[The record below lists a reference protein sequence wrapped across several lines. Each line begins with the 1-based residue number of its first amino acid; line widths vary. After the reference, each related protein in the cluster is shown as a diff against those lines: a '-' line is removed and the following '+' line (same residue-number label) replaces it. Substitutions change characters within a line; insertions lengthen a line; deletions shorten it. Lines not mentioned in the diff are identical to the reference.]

1 LNYWEL
7 RKKRRARMIDFNKK
21 INRSKNDS
29 RKWAGRKN
37 FFGREDILPMWVA
50 DMDIETP
57 DMVVKALKNKA
68 DQKIFGYTMENERY
82 IGSLVNWV
90 EKRHGYKLSCD
101 KIAHSPTVVT
111 SLNLLIK
118 TLTNEGDKIM
128 IQSPSYPQ
136 FINQIKNNGRKIVIN
151 EMIEKEGRYEID
163 FIDFEEKAKKSVMFI
178 LCNPHNPTGRVW
190 ERKELLKMAEICIK
204 YKVKIISDEI
214 HSDLILDG
222 KHLPIASLGKEIE
235 KLVYTC
241 LSSTKTFNL
250 AGIQSSFVVFPT
262 IERKKCFMRELT
274 LIGVHEP
281 NSFCM
286 DMVISAYTEG
296 EEWLEELL
304 NHLRGNIEFAINY
317 IHKNI
322 PQIKVGK
329 PEATYLLWL
338 DLRKFKLDD
347 EKLKKRLIE
356 DGGLALTMGSAF
368 MGNGFARM
376 NIACPRYM
384 LENGLERLKK
394 VF

>member
-1 LNYWEL
+1 
-7 RKKRRARMIDFNKK
+7 MIDFNKK
-21 INRSKNDS
+21 INRSENDS
-29 RKWAGRKN
+29 RKWSGRKT

-57 DMVVKALKNKA
+57 DIVVKALKNKA

-82 IGSLVNWV
+82 IDSLVNWV
-90 EKRHGYKLSCD
+90 EKRHGYKLSSD

-118 TLTNEGDKIM
+118 TLTNKGDKIM

-136 FINQIKNNGRKIVIN
+136 FINQIKNNGRKLLIN
-151 EMIEKEGRYEID
+151 EMIEREGKYEID
-163 FIDFEEKAKKSVMFI
+163 FIDFEEKAKKSVVFI
-178 LCNPHNPTGRVW
+178 MCSPHNPTGRVW
-190 ERKELLKMAEICIK
+190 KKEELLKIAKICIK

-214 HSDLILDG
+214 HSDLVLNG
-222 KHLPIASLGKEIE
+222 KHLPIANLGKEIE
-235 KLVYTC
+235 KIVYTC
-241 LSSTKTFNL
+241 FSSTKTFNL

-262 IERKKCFMRELT
+262 IEEKKHFMREIT

-304 NHLRGNIEFAINY
+304 NHLRGNIEFAIDY
-317 IHKNI
+317 IEKNI
-322 PQIKVGK
+322 PQIKVEK

-338 DLRKFKLDD
+338 DLRKFGLED
-347 EKLKKRLIE
+347 EELKKKLVE

-368 MGNGFARM
+368 MGPGFARM

-384 LENGLERLKK
+384 LEDGLERLKK
-394 VF
+394 AFE

>member
-1 LNYWEL
+1 
-7 RKKRRARMIDFNKK
+7 MVDFNKK
-21 INRSKNDS
+21 IDRSKNDS
-29 RKWAGRKN
+29 RKWAGRKKN
-37 FFGREDILPMWVA
+37 FGREDILPMWVA

-57 DMVVKALKNKA
+57 DIIVKALKNKA

-82 IGSLVNWV
+82 IGSLVNWI
-90 EKRHGYKLSCD
+90 EKRHGYKLSYD

-118 TLTNEGDKIM
+118 TLTNEGDKIT
-128 IQSPSYPQ
+128 IQSPAYPQ
-136 FINQIKNNGRKIVIN
+136 FVNQIKNNGRKLVIN
-151 EMIEKEGRYEID
+151 ELVEKKGRYEIN
-163 FIDFEEKAKKSVMFI
+163 FIDFEEKIKNSVAFI

-190 ERKELLKMAEICIK
+190 EREELLKIAEICVK
-204 YKVKIISDEI
+204 YGVKIISDEI

-222 KHLPIASLGKEIE
+222 KHIPIASLGKEVE
-235 KLVYTC
+235 NLVYTC

-262 IERKKCFMRELT
+262 IEEKESFISELT

-286 DMVISAYTEG
+286 DMVISAYNEG
-296 EEWLEELL
+296 GEWLEELL
-304 NHLRGNIEFAINY
+304 NHLRENIEFAIDY
-317 IHKNI
+317 IGENI

-338 DLRKFKLDD
+338 DLREFGLED
-347 EKLKKRLIE
+347 EKLKKKLVE
-356 DGGLALTMGSAF
+356 DGGLALTMGGTF

-384 LENGLERLKK
+384 LEDGLERLKK
-394 VF
+394 AFK

>member
-1 LNYWEL
+1 
-7 RKKRRARMIDFNKK
+7 MVDFNKK
-21 INRSKNDS
+21 IDRNKNDS
-29 RKWAGRKN
+29 RKWAGRKS

-50 DMDIETP
+50 DMDIETSNTI
-57 DMVVKALKNKA
+57 VNALKNKV

-82 IGSLVNWV
+82 IGSLVEWV
-90 EKRHGYKLSCD
+90 EKRHGYKLSFD
-101 KIAHSPTVVT
+101 KIVHSPTVIT

-118 TLTNEGDKIM
+118 ILTNEGDKIM

-151 EMIEKEGRYEID
+151 KLIEKEEKYEID
-163 FIDFEEKAKKSVMFI
+163 FIDFEEKIKDTKVFI

-190 ERKELLKMAEICIK
+190 KREELLKIAEICVK
-204 YKVKIISDEI
+204 YGVKIISDEI

-235 KLVYTC
+235 CLVYTC

-262 IERKKCFMRELT
+262 IEEKKRFMSELT

-296 EEWLEELL
+296 EKWLEELL
-304 NHLRGNIEFAINY
+304 NHLRKNIEFAIDY
-317 IHKNI
+317 IEKNI
-322 PQIKVGK
+322 PQIKVRK

-338 DLRKFKLDD
+338 DLRKFGLDD
-347 EKLKKRLIE
+347 EKLKNRLIK
-356 DGGLALTMGSAF
+356 DGGLALTMGTAF
-368 MGNGFARM
+368 MGSGFARM

-384 LENGLERLKK
+384 LEDGLERLKK
-394 VF
+394 TFG

>member
-1 LNYWEL
+1 
-7 RKKRRARMIDFNKK
+7 MIDFDKK
-21 INRSKNDS
+21 INRSENDS
-29 RKWAGRKN
+29 RKWSGRMD

-57 DMVVKALKNKA
+57 DIVVKALKDKA
-68 DQKIFGYTMENERY
+68 DQKIFGYTMENKKY
-82 IGSLVNWV
+82 VNSLINWI
-90 EKRHGYKLSCD
+90 EKRHGHKLSYD

-118 TLTNEGDKIM
+118 ILTNEGDKIM

-151 EMIEKEGRYEID
+151 EMIQKKERYEID
-163 FIDFEEKAKKSVMFI
+163 FIDFEEKAKKSKIFI

-190 ERKELLKMAEICIK
+190 EKEELSKITKICIK

-214 HSDLILDG
+214 HSDLILEG

-241 LSSTKTFNL
+241 FSSTKTFNL
-250 AGIQSSFVVFPT
+250 AGIHSSFVVFPT
-262 IERKKCFMRELT
+262 IEDKKHFIRELA

-286 DMVISAYTEG
+286 NMVISAYNEG

-304 NHLRGNIEFAINY
+304 DHLRKNVSFAINY
-317 IHKNI
+317 INKNI
-322 PQIKVGK
+322 PQIKVEK

-338 DLRKFKLDD
+338 DLRKFGLED
-347 EKLKKRLIE
+347 EELKKKLVE
-356 DGGLALTMGSAF
+356 NGGLALTMGSAF
-368 MGNGFARM
+368 IGSGFARM

-394 VF
+394 AFE